1 MTCARHSLIIVSLT
15 QKSLPSWPCG
25 TGPWGRNYTPQMP
38 EPSTFLVFIAAAVAL
53 LVVPGPAVVFIVTR
67 SVAHGRTGGLVS
79 VLGVHTGSVV
89 HVAAA
94 ALGVSALLATSA
106 TAFSA
111 VKYLGAAYLIFL
123 GVQRLI
129 RRADYQEP
137 AGVSSLAHARLYR
150 QGIVVNVLNPKT
162 AIFFLAFLPQFVN
175 PARGPVA
182 LQIALLGTCFIIL
195 GIASDSTYAMLAGTL
210 AGRLRRDA
218 GIRRRLDRVSGVIYL
233 GLGATAALA
242 GEGGRRI

>member
-1 MTCARHSLIIVSLT
+1 ML
-15 QKSLPSWPCG
+15 
-25 TGPWGRNYTPQMP
+25 
-38 EPSTFLVFIAAAVAL
+38 EPSTFIVFVAAAIAL
-53 LVVPGPAVVFIVTR
+53 LLVPGPAVIFIVTR
-67 SVAHGRTGGLVS
+67 SVTHGRTAGLVS

-106 TAFSA
+106 TAFSV

-123 GVQRLI
+123 GVQRLL
-129 RRADYQEP
+129 RRGHDEERTRVLP
-137 AGVSSLAHARLYR
+137 LAPARLYR

-182 LQIALLGTCFIIL
+182 LQIALLGTCFIVL

-210 AGRLRRDA
+210 AGRLRLDA
-218 GIRRRLDRVSGVIYL
+218 AVRRRLDRASGVIYL